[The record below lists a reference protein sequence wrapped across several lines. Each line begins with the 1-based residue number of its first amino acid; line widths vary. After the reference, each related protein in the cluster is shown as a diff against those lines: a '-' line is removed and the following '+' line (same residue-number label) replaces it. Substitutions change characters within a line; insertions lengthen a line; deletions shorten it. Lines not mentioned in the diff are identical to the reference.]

1 MILELSSRK
10 KVTRK
15 PAITEHKSG
24 KHLRAKPSIFE
35 HDKAELSFNNNKNL
49 CIFETKMWKAHIF
62 LIFSS
67 KKVKI
72 FSCFGL
78 KIHKSQTLLWFE
90 PGSQSISAFLRHV
103 CVHTQ
108 SPMVLCCICSSSLF
122 NWKVCQNTLPTFVEN
137 KLGTYNKTSHATL
150 TSRNLGLKVSEW
162 LIDI

>member
-1 MILELSSRK
+1 MSTIFNFEFMILELSSRK

-90 PGSQSISAFLRHV
+90 PGSQSISAFLLHLG
-103 CVHTQ
+103 VHTH
-108 SPMVLCCICSSSLF
+108 PWCYVLHLQQFIIQLKSM
-122 NWKVCQNTLPTFVEN
+122 
-137 KLGTYNKTSHATL
+137 
-150 TSRNLGLKVSEW
+150 SRHFTHFCGK
-162 LIDI
+162 